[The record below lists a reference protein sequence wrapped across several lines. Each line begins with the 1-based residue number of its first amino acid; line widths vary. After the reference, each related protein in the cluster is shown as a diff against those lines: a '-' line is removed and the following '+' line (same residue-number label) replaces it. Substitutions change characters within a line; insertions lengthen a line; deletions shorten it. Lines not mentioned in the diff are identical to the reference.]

1 MRLHTLAML
10 RQKNQEARFPLPP
23 GYLKEGEDLEKL
35 IKGFSLIPGFV
46 KLSLRMLSR
55 PYSPRVER
63 LIQEGGPAAI
73 AGREAESDHMVLFT
87 TDRAHITHAD
97 VRDLLRQDGKRRNLR
112 WNVASSL
119 QESII
124 RLQNNDGNE
133 LIQHPN
139 KSRVFGTRPRTF
151 NGPERFIISFKDS
164 HEARRFVREWHC
176 RPLSMQQTRR
186 AEDEPPPIVNAEI
199 LW

>member
-1 MRLHTLAML
+1 MRLHTLTRL
-10 RQKNQEARFPLPP
+10 HKKDQEARFPLPP
-23 GYLKEGEDLEKL
+23 GYLKEGENLENL

-55 PYSPRVER
+55 PFSPRVER

-73 AGREAESDHMVLFT
+73 AGKEAGEHMVLFT
-87 TDRAHITHAD
+87 TDRSHITHAD
-97 VRDLLRQDGKRRNLR
+97 VGFLLRQDGKRRNMK
-112 WNVASSL
+112 WNIASNVR
-119 QESII
+119 ESII
-124 RLQNNDGNE
+124 RLQHHEGQQFDESSKEGRRFG
-133 LIQHPN
+133 
-139 KSRVFGTRPRTF
+139 KGTRTY

-176 RPLSMQQTRR
+176 RPLPMQQARR